1 MLKPSFS
8 KYQTGQDR
16 SSSIG
21 FQLVTESNQV
31 IDFIPEK
38 IKSFSFSELQQ
49 TTGDEK
55 KSYKLDI
62 ITNNIDLGP
71 IGKKISGGATVS
83 SDIFFHYKPKIFTLV
98 DGGWLPPGLVSP
110 ANFLADRN
118 VISVLSKLL
127 NGSDRADHLSANWWL
142 NLPDSSNLQINP
154 LFYALEGNKKETPT
168 FDEFRRAFMEA
179 STVIKAK
186 FPKATV
192 TEFSLIQYQAAYEH
206 VLKCSSRLE
215 KESKFLIRI
224 GKTICNRTSDK
235 DLEDCKKVVLQ
246 ASDSLGL
253 NSRSLVVLAALSCLY
268 ESRDGAGFLVAR
280 QVLKPKA
287 NYQETDAYNALSDLR
302 ALELFIAIS
311 SIDAPKFHFCTCDR
325 ALAGLWCGLN
335 PRNARWENDV
345 LTFDMTLD
353 KALFP
358 RLPIENRT
366 ENFLFD

>member
-1 MLKPSFS
+1 MHS
-8 KYQTGQDR
+8 KTLSDPKHNA
-16 SSSIG
+16 SMG
-21 FQLVTESNQV
+21 FQLITESNQV
-31 IDFIPEK
+31 IEFVPEK
-38 IKSFSFSELQQ
+38 IKPFSFSELQQ

-62 ITNNIDLGP
+62 ITNNIDLEP
-71 IGKKISGGATVS
+71 IGKKISGGATIS
-83 SDIFFHYKPKIFTLV
+83 GDIVFHYKPKIFTLV
-98 DGGWLPPGLVSP
+98 DGGWLPPRLVSP

-118 VISVLSKLL
+118 VVSVLSKLL
-127 NGSDRADHLSANWWL
+127 NGSDRADHLSTNWWL

-154 LFYALEGNKKETPT
+154 LFYALEGNKKETPS
-168 FDEFRRAFMEA
+168 FDEFCRAFMEA
-179 STVIKAK
+179 ATVIRAK
-186 FPKATV
+186 FPNAKV

-215 KESKFLIRI
+215 NESKFLITI
-224 GKTICNRTSDK
+224 AKTIVNRTADRNLA
-235 DLEDCKKVVLQ
+235 DRKKVVLQ
-246 ASDSLGL
+246 TSDKLGL
-253 NSRSLVVLAALSCLY
+253 NRRSLVVLAALSCIY
-268 ESRDGAGFLVAR
+268 ESRDGAGFLAAR
-280 QVLKPKA
+280 QVLKPKP

-311 SIDAPKFHFCTCDR
+311 SIDAPTFHFCTCDC

-345 LTFDMTLD
+345 LTFDMSLD
-353 KALFP
+353 EALFP